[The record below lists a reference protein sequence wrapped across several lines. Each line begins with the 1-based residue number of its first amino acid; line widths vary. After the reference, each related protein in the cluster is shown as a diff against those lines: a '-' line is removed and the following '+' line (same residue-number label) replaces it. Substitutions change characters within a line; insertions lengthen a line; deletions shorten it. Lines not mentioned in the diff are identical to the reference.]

1 MAAFIAIARRD
12 YDRFTEADFT
22 KDLLDAEA
30 ERARQLY
37 ADGVFRQM
45 WGHASPA
52 GAVILLE
59 AESLDAAH
67 AVLGTLPLTQAGM
80 LQVEVIAVGPYR
92 GFYPRG

>member
-59 AESLDAAH
+59 ADSLDAAH
-67 AVLGTLPLTQAGM
+67 AALDTLPLNQVGM
-80 LQVEVIAVGPYR
+80 LQVEVLTVSGYR
-92 GFYPRG
+92 GFFPRG